1 MVSILKKIEEKL
13 TELLTIFFQSII
25 FFLNKEHQSIVVS
38 IIHYIIFIIGF
49 YYFFF
54 NSDPCSKFR
63 LMFFIFLFLGTT
75 SYFLFNRCIFTSI
88 ELNLCNKKNL
98 IQTFMDKY
106 FGSQIEGNIISKLIL
121 SIGTLI
127 TGLILLND
135 YGIIK
140 FSSSREC
147 VIQ

>member
-13 TELLTIFFQSII
+13 TELLTIFFQTIL
-25 FFLNKEHQSIVVS
+25 FFLNKNQQSFAIS

-54 NSDPCSKFR
+54 NSEPCSIFR
-63 LMFFIFLFLGTT
+63 IIFFIFLFLGTT
-75 SYFLFNRCIFTSI
+75 SYFLFNRCLFTSI

-98 IQTFMDKY
+98 IQKFMDKY
-106 FGSQIEGNIISKLIL
+106 FGSQIEGNIISKLVL

-127 TGLILLND
+127 TGLFLLND

-140 FSSSREC
+140 FSNNREC